1 MMAKRHYVISIF
13 TSLIIL
19 SALGYV
25 LELNSIQE
33 ANASIKEGKKRIK
46 ELRLEYQTS
55 LKYSPFGREPLEL
68 ERLQEEFSLEGV
80 GSFTLLEPSK
90 TQFSLNPRLYE

>member
-1 MMAKRHYVISIF
+1 MMAKVHYFIF
-13 TSLIIL
+13 TFTIVILL

-33 ANASIKEGKKRIK
+33 ANASIKEGKKRVK
-46 ELRLEYQTS
+46 ELRIEYQTS
-55 LKYSPFGREPLEL
+55 LQHSPFSREPLEL
-68 ERLQEEFSLEGV
+68 ERLREEFSLEGV
-80 GSFTLLEPSK
+80 GGFTLLEPSK